1 MTTVRIP
8 IDLRNP
14 RLTSLAGNSFFTVF
28 GFTNHDFGH
37 WEFVKDVDGKI
48 YGIVGIPPNVS
59 GTPNA
64 KCILVI
70 AANATVGVWRNIV
83 NYKTVAPG
91 ETVQLTY
98 TAGASQ
104 DITVPGT
111 AYLTKEI
118 THTLPTGSFIGG
130 NLIFIEIFHE
140 GAHANDTLA
149 PNAFLVEAYL
159 EIDVI

>member
-1 MTTVRIP
+1 MATVRIP

-14 RLTSLAGNSFFTVF
+14 RMTTLAGNSFFTVF

-48 YGIVGIPPNVS
+48 YGVVSIPPNVS

-64 KCILVI
+64 KCIIVL
-70 AANATVGVWRNIV
+70 AANAITGVWRNIV
-83 NYKTVAPG
+83 NYKTVAPN

-118 THTLPTGSFIGG
+118 THTLSTGTFTGR

-140 GAHANDTLA
+140 GAHVNDTLA
-149 PNAFLVEAYL
+149 VNGFVVDAFL
-159 EIDVI
+159 EIDVV